1 MWNKLIVLYCYSAT
15 DNSYYDTSILTLL
28 INIFRQSEEKVEESS
43 EVTQTPGI
51 KQKCV
56 WKNTLASKGSC
67 PQKWPSLD
75 WCGAKHTI
83 SQPWSIVWPTI
94 TNVQIFKYKI
104 KNKLC
109 Y

>member
-1 MWNKLIVLYCYSAT
+1 
-15 DNSYYDTSILTLL
+15 LTLL

-67 PQKWPSLD
+67 PQK
-75 WCGAKHTI
+75 
-83 SQPWSIVWPTI
+83 
-94 TNVQIFKYKI
+94 
-104 KNKLC
+104 
-109 Y
+109 